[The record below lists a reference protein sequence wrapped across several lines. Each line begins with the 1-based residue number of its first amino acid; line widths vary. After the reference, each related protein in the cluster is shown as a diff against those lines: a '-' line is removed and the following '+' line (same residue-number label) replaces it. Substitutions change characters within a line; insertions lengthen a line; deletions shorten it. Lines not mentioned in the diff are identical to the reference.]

1 MAKKTAEEKL
11 EAGISLIRDAFAESK
26 EAAKADL
33 LSILTGA
40 ARSGGKPAKAATPAT
55 GAKKTRKS
63 GWPKKGTLAYKQR
76 MNKTWYSREKALRFP
91 EAKPPL
97 PDMSKLPKG
106 WKTPEKPVAK
116 RATNKTAVKKTT
128 KKSAARKTADKK

>member
-40 ARSGGKPAKAATPAT
+40 ARSGGKPAKAAAPAT

-91 EAKPPL
+91 EAKPPF

-106 WKTPEKPVAK
+106 WKAP
-116 RATNKTAVKKTT
+116 KTVKKTAKKAT
-128 KKSAARKTADKK
+128 AKKS

>member
-1 MAKKTAEEKL
+1 MAKKTAGEKL
-11 EAGISLIRDAFAESK
+11 EAGFDLIREAFAESK
-26 EAAKADL
+26 DAAKAEL
-33 LSILTGA
+33 LSIL
-40 ARSGGKPAKAATPAT
+40 SGVAKPAAPAT
-55 GAKKTRKS
+55 KAKKKRKS

-91 EAKPPL
+91 EAKPPF
-97 PDMSKLPKG
+97 PDMSKPPKG
-106 WKTPEKPVAK
+106 WKTPKKPVAK